1 MIMAQ
6 EQLFIKPREEFEA
19 MLNWI
24 NQVDDEGLR
33 IDQVER
39 GLFSRLLA
47 IGFELLTAY
56 VAKFGCGDAGKTV
69 ERDDR
74 TFTLRCRESQ
84 TPRRRGSSPGLGRS
98 RHNTAVTFSRLAL
111 PGSCS

>member
-1 MIMAQ
+1 MIIAQ
-6 EQLFIKPREEFEA
+6 EKLFIKAREEFEA

-39 GLFSRLLA
+39 ELFSRLLA

-56 VAKFGCGDAGKTV
+56 VTKFGCGDAGETV
-69 ERDDR
+69 EREGR
-74 TFTLRCRESQ
+74 TLR
-84 TPRRRGSSPGLGRS
+84 RS
-98 RHNTAVTFSRLAL
+98 
-111 PGSCS
+111 